1 MFSVEFIKVKPIV
14 SDLEFEP
21 NGVSTTDYSAWCL
34 PGREAESTGWSLQG
48 VFVAL
53 GMGSV

>member
-21 NGVSTTDYSAWCL
+21 NGVSTTDDSAWCL
-34 PGREAESTGWSLQG
+34 PGREAESTDWSLQG

>member
-14 SDLEFEP
+14 SDLEFEL
-21 NGVSTTDYSAWCL
+21 NGFSTTGDSAWCL
-34 PGREAESTGWSLQG
+34 PGREAESAGWSLQG
-48 VFVAL
+48 VFVAS